1 MYLKTLKIWNF
12 RKYGIVGDTFEN
24 AQPGITVN
32 FKQGLNVL
40 IGENNSGKTA
50 IIDAIRYVLKTQS
63 GESIYLDEKDFY
75 QNKKDGKR
83 ISQLRIE
90 CIFDGLSDEEAGH
103 LLEWCSINKDTTQYY
118 FQTWLYAKMDGN
130 RIIQYIRAG
139 EDEGKYIDGA
149 ARDYLK
155 VVYLKPLRDSLTD
168 MTHGYKSR
176 IAQIL
181 QNHSVFKKEKEAD
194 GSFKEH
200 ALETDYKKL
209 QQTVDSYFASK
220 KGKELTDTL
229 NNLLNNF
236 LISSSGQ
243 KEKAVFH
250 LTGSDLND
258 ILRQIDVILEENKS
272 GLGSLNLLC
281 IAAELLLFKDNH
293 KGLKLTLIEELE
305 AHLHPQYQLRL
316 IDYIESAGDTAGQ
329 FILTTHSTTVG
340 SQIPLEKLIILKDS
354 KAFPMDSDNTNLE
367 KGDYKFLQRFLDATK
382 ANLFFAHGLILVE
395 GDAENLLIPEI
406 AKIIGRPLNKYGVS
420 IVNVGSTAYKRYV
433 RIFQRKDGELFGMKI
448 AVITDL
454 DIPAREHFPKGMEN
468 EDKYKDIDTQE
479 KLDTMR
485 DTQRQ
490 KRINNFNTDE
500 IKIFLPL
507 QWTLEYEL
515 ASSCLAKCLNEA
527 VVLAKKEG
535 NITFDF
541 EKEKVEWLENIKEGW
556 KSGGPSYETR
566 YESFKPFI
574 STSNKVSKAISA
586 QYLSSILEDINTK
599 YPKELADSIV
609 DDKYLSYICDAIYH
623 VTEPKDNQK

>member
-118 FQTWLYAKMDGN
+118 FRIWLYAKMDGN

-258 ILRQIDVILEENKS
+258 ILRQID
-272 GLGSLNLLC
+272 
-281 IAAELLLFKDNH
+281 
-293 KGLKLTLIEELE
+293 
-305 AHLHPQYQLRL
+305 
-316 IDYIESAGDTAGQ
+316 
-329 FILTTHSTTVG
+329 
-340 SQIPLEKLIILKDS
+340 
-354 KAFPMDSDNTNLE
+354 
-367 KGDYKFLQRFLDATK
+367 
-382 ANLFFAHGLILVE
+382 
-395 GDAENLLIPEI
+395 
-406 AKIIGRPLNKYGVS
+406 
-420 IVNVGSTAYKRYV
+420 
-433 RIFQRKDGELFGMKI
+433 
-448 AVITDL
+448 
-454 DIPAREHFPKGMEN
+454 
-468 EDKYKDIDTQE
+468 
-479 KLDTMR
+479 
-485 DTQRQ
+485 
-490 KRINNFNTDE
+490 
-500 IKIFLPL
+500 
-507 QWTLEYEL
+507 
-515 ASSCLAKCLNEA
+515 
-527 VVLAKKEG
+527 
-535 NITFDF
+535 
-541 EKEKVEWLENIKEGW
+541 
-556 KSGGPSYETR
+556 
-566 YESFKPFI
+566 I
-574 STSNKVSKAISA
+574 SRRT
-586 QYLSSILEDINTK
+586 
-599 YPKELADSIV
+599 
-609 DDKYLSYICDAIYH
+609 
-623 VTEPKDNQK
+623 